1 MPQQYSATDADS
13 GLEVRVTGD
22 FPADPEDRVRIARTT
37 NLFTKL
43 MSTILTA
50 DHDYERRER
59 FKAVETQL
67 EVAEALIR
75 GDMVEVQRLIRST
88 LEQMGISEEQMRE
101 VERQLREQLA
111 SLGRDDLGV
120 FFSGEDAEHGSESIE
135 GDPPL
140 DDPSDEDDTPLDDR
154 GIDREPNDD

>member
-13 GLEVRVTGD
+13 GLEVRVTGE
-22 FPADPEDRVRIARTT
+22 FPADPDDRIRIARTT

-43 MSTILTA
+43 MSTILTT

-88 LEQMGISEEQMRE
+88 LKQMGISEEQMRE

-111 SLGRDDLGV
+111 SLGREDLGV
-120 FFSGEDAEHGSESIE
+120 FFSGEDAEGEAAES
-135 GDPPL
+135 DPPL
-140 DDPSDEDDTPLDDR
+140 DDTSDEDDTPLDDR
-154 GIDREPNDD
+154 GIDSEPNKD